1 MDSHSTVDHPCSD
14 GTSALGQFRHIR
26 RARTITR
33 FNFLRFKRHEAI
45 TSDPRPTRMSPRVE
59 DPCVPLAGERLS
71 LLALA
76 PQQPVTIVGVTIPD
90 DLQLG
95 EDIVDCGRLLGSELD
110 VDGVDILDRAFRRAR
125 SGDGHDLS
133 G

>member
-1 MDSHSTVDHPCSD
+1 
-14 GTSALGQFRHIR
+14 
-26 RARTITR
+26 
-33 FNFLRFKRHEAI
+33 
-45 TSDPRPTRMSPRVE
+45 MSPRVE